1 MPQIKSNHK
10 EIIRTLKDGNFYIEC
25 PCCSEEI
32 QLRKVELFD
41 NDHFTNDAI
50 EIYQSQLESVRTIK
64 ENLKKI
70 KLIGTTKSE
79 TGALS
84 TNMGSILERI
94 APLLNS
100 FRFNHNDCRSLF
112 DPIDYVIFDGL
123 SDTGSVKKIF
133 FVDIK
138 TGNARLSSRQREIKN
153 LILSNKVTFKK
164 IV

>member
-1 MPQIKSNHK
+1 MES
-10 EIIRTLKDGNFYIEC
+10 IR
-25 PCCSEEI
+25 
-32 QLRKVELFD
+32 
-41 NDHFTNDAI
+41 A
-50 EIYQSQLESVRTIK
+50 IK

-70 KLIGTTKSE
+70 KSIGATKSE

-84 TNMGSILERI
+84 TKMGFILERI
-94 APLLNS
+94 TPLLTS

-123 SDTGSVKKIF
+123 TDTGSVKKIF

-138 TGNARLSSRQREIKN
+138 TGYARLTSRQKEIKN
-153 LILSNKVTFKK
+153 LISNNKVTFKK